1 MCAGPGSD
9 DGAKN
14 AAILFSVIVSCKLAG
29 LDPLAYLSDVLLRIH
44 THRTERIDELVPRE
58 RRKRFIRSATT
69 PAQSVA

>member
-1 MCAGPGSD
+1 
-9 DGAKN
+9 
-14 AAILFSVIVSCKLAG
+14 VIVSCKLAG